1 MKIILKSDV
10 DKLGL
15 LGDTK
20 DVSHGYA
27 RNYLFPRGLAMAA
40 TPSALV
46 WIEKTKDRREKVRAK
61 AIEDAKAAAGKIA
74 EISLSFARPVGEGGK
89 LFGSVGKADIVKSLK
104 ASGYDVGKDAI
115 KLDAAI
121 KEIGESE
128 VDIRLAPDV
137 HVKVKVT
144 VAVRS

>member
-15 LGDTK
+15 AGDTK
-20 DVSHGYA
+20 EVSRGYA
-27 RNYLFPRGLAMAA
+27 RNYLFPRDLATAA
-40 TPSALV
+40 TPSALQWV
-46 WIEKTKDRREKVRAK
+46 EKTKDRREKARAK
-61 AIEDAKAAAGKIA
+61 AIEDAKTAAGKIT
-74 EISLSFARPVGEGGK
+74 EISLSFTRPIGAGGK

-104 ASGYDVGKDAI
+104 ASGYEVGKDAI
-115 KLDAAI
+115 NLDAAI

-137 HVKVKVT
+137 HAKVKISV
-144 VAVRS
+144 VARS